1 MMCRSCL
8 RPGAKPIS
16 GLVLAWVLGLLAT
29 AAPAAPE
36 TRVEPAID
44 AGVFDGPA
52 ASAPVITDNV
62 RARLLAE
69 QAAVEP
75 GGTLDLAL
83 VLDIR
88 SHWHTYWRNPGDSG
102 EPPRIDWTLPD
113 GVTAGPIRWPLPAPI
128 PVGPLVNYGYSDR
141 AVHLVEIRL
150 PADWPDGEP
159 VPISAAADWLVCE
172 EACIPEQGRFS
183 LALSTDGSGTAS
195 PSAEVRRL
203 FADARAELPEAGVVA
218 ASLPRGSD
226 ALRLRVPAAAL
237 PAVIDDA
244 YFYPDAWGLV
254 NHAAPQRWQ
263 REAGADGG
271 DLLLTLTPGDAAG
284 SVPATGLLKVASAD
298 GAVGL
303 RLDATAAAAPG
314 ETAPAAGSVSSAAS
328 AGAHDLGLPLALA
341 FALLGGLVLNLMPC
355 VFPVLAIKAL
365 GLAGQGGARLS
376 ARALHGVAYTPGVI
390 AFFLALGLL
399 LLALR
404 AGGAAVGWGFQLQSP
419 LFVTLMAYLFVVL
432 GMSLAGALTLG
443 TGLMGIGP
451 GVEQGMGRGG
461 VGQAEGH
468 LGAFVTGA
476 LAALVAAPCTAPFM
490 GAALGYAMTVPWPAA
505 LAIVLALGLGMALPF
520 LLLALAPGLARR
532 LPRPGPASG
541 SPSRAPV
548 FATAAWLLWVLAV
561 QTGPGGLA
569 AALTGMLVLAF
580 ALWVQERT
588 RCARSPWPKIG
599 VGTAALGLGVA
610 LWLGLGLIGREPAP
624 PALAADNAGAGAV
637 AAMPAEPYSAE
648 RLAAARADGR
658 PVFVNMTA
666 AWCITCLVNERV
678 ALSRAAVARAFA
690 ERGVLYLKGDWTNRD
705 PAITDY
711 LAGFGRNGVPIY
723 VFYPPDGEPRVLPQV
738 LTEAT
743 MLRQLGAG

>member
-1 MMCRSCL
+1 
-8 RPGAKPIS
+8 
-16 GLVLAWVLGLLAT
+16 
-29 AAPAAPE
+29 
-36 TRVEPAID
+36 
-44 AGVFDGPA
+44 
-52 ASAPVITDNV
+52 
-62 RARLLAE
+62 
-69 QAAVEP
+69 
-75 GGTLDLAL
+75 
-83 VLDIR
+83 
-88 SHWHTYWRNPGDSG
+88 
-102 EPPRIDWTLPD
+102 
-113 GVTAGPIRWPLPAPI
+113 
-128 PVGPLVNYGYSDR
+128 
-141 AVHLVEIRL
+141 
-150 PADWPDGEP
+150 
-159 VPISAAADWLVCE
+159 
-172 EACIPEQGRFS
+172 
-183 LALSTDGSGTAS
+183 
-195 PSAEVRRL
+195 
-203 FADARAELPEAGVVA
+203 VA
-218 ASLPRGSD
+218 ASLARGSD

-237 PAVIDDA
+237 PASIDDA
-244 YFYPDAWGLV
+244 YFFPETWGLV
-254 NHAAPQRWQ
+254 NHAAPQRWR

-271 DLLLTLTPGDAAG
+271 NLLLTLTPGDAAG
-284 SVPATGLLKVASAD
+284 SVPATGLLKVAGAD

-314 ETAPAAGSVSSAAS
+314 ETGPGAASVSSAGP
-328 AGAHDLGLPLALA
+328 AGAQDLGLPLALA

-365 GLAGQGGARLS
+365 GLAGQGGARFS
-376 ARALHGVAYTPGVI
+376 ARALHGLAYTAGVI

-443 TGLMGIGP
+443 TGLMGIGQ
-451 GVEQGMGRGG
+451 GLDQGLDQGMGRGG
-461 VGQAEGH
+461 GRDGVGKAEGH
-468 LGAFVTGA
+468 LGAFITGA

-520 LLLALAPGLARR
+520 LLLALSPGLARR
-532 LPRPGPASG
+532 LPRPGPWMETLKQALAF
-541 SPSRAPV
+541 PM

-561 QTGPGGLA
+561 QTGTGGLA
-569 AALTGMLVLAF
+569 AALTGMLVLTF

-588 RCARSPWPKIG
+588 RYVRKPWPRVG
-599 VGTAALGLGVA
+599 VGAAVLGLGLA
-610 LWLGLGLIGREPAP
+610 LWLGLGLTGREPGAP
-624 PALAADNAGAGAV
+624 SLTASDAGPGAGAS
-637 AAMPAEPYSAE
+637 AAIPAEPYSAE

-666 AWCITCLVNERV
+666 AWCITCLVNERA

-690 ERGVLYLKGDWTNRD
+690 ERDVLYLKGDWTNRD

-743 MLRQLGAG
+743 VLRQIGAG